1 MKKITNQR
9 DVDGCVIKDAY
20 LTDFVIETEDG
31 MHESPLLLGRSQA
44 CPSVYE
50 FYLQVDFY
58 NGRWI
63 ESELEFPYHPSWLE
77 ESSYMKVFG
86 GCLTHILEDIYNAFE
101 EEY

>member
-31 MHESPLLLGRSQA
+31 MHESPVLLGRSKA

-50 FYLQVDFY
+50 FYLQTEFY
-58 NGRWI
+58 NDRWI

-86 GCLTHILEDIYNAFE
+86 GCLTHILEDIYSAFE